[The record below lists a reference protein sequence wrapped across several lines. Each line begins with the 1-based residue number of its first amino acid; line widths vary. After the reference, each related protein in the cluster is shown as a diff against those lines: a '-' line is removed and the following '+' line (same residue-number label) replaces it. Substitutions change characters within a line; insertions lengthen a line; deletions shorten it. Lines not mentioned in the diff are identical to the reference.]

1 MSLENVISRA
11 IVSTF
16 TQKML
21 SHLEVDTAIVGRFL
35 GAERLAAVGAT
46 GSVNFLV
53 IGLCLGLCSGFSIP
67 VAQAFG
73 AGNESE
79 VRRNVWHAVVL
90 GAVIYYIV
98 IQIVLWMGLNTNL
111 LKLLSA
117 LVVAVFL
124 AIPYWKGKLAKGARH
139 A

>member
-1 MSLENVISRA
+1 MVFGKIFQNFALKLLG
-11 IVSTF
+11 VS
-16 TQKML
+16 
-21 SHLEVDTAIVGRFL
+21 I
-35 GAERLAAVGAT
+35 
-46 GSVNFLV
+46 
-53 IGLCLGLCSGFSIP
+53 
-67 VAQAFG
+67 
-73 AGNESE
+73 
-79 VRRNVWHAVVL
+79 

-124 AIPYWKGKLAKGARH
+124 AIPYWNGKLAKGAKH